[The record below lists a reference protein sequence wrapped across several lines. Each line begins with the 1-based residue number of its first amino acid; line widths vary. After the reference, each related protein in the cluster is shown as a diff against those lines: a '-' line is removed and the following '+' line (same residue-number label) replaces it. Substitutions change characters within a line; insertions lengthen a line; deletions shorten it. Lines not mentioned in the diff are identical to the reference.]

1 MRQCVGAIGPVARR
15 RPDEANAV
23 GEAYHRSSN
32 RIAEVPS
39 VRTTIRGKN
48 LTVSDKDRAY
58 IERKMQRLERMLDD
72 RSEAEIELRLEG
84 NRKVDDSHIVDV
96 AVDVAG
102 QHLRGVGTAS
112 SFHVAADVVID
123 KIERRV
129 VEARQRPRDKR
140 RSEQARYNEMAVPIR
155 PLAVSDEPEAPDVDT
170 QVVKVKRFAIEPMFE
185 EDAIARME
193 ELGHTFFIFVNAE
206 NERVAVLYR
215 RKDGRFG
222 LIEPTIGGGYSPD

>member
-1 MRQCVGAIGPVARR
+1 MPLKER
-15 RPDEANAV
+15 RPAAASAV
-23 GEAYHRSSN
+23 CEAYHRTTT

-58 IERKMQRLERMLDD
+58 IERKLQRLERMLDD
-72 RSEAEIELRLEG
+72 RSEAEVELRLEG

-96 AVDVAG
+96 AVMTAG

-112 SFHVAADVVID
+112 SFRVAADDVID

-140 RSEQARYNEMAVPIR
+140 RSEHARFNEASMTAGPVIEPM
-155 PLAVSDEPEAPDVDT
+155 EPEAPDPDS

-185 EDAIARME
+185 EDAITRME

-215 RKDGRFG
+215 RKDGRYG
-222 LIEPTIGGGYSPD
+222 LIEPAIGGAYSAD